1 MAAVVEHLDGQSLA
15 DALVANHATLLAAE
29 ARELVLAAAWAD
41 LHPTESLAPRPVL
54 PGMERAKRY
63 G

>member
-1 MAAVVEHLDGQSLA
+1 MAADVADLGGHGIA

-29 ARELVLAAAWAD
+29 TRELVLAAAWAD

-54 PGMERAKRY
+54 PGMERAKR
-63 G
+63 